1 MEVFVENFSKNYRDT
16 LNTDIRFIKGVGE
29 KRANAFNKMS
39 VYNLWDLIYFFPRTY
54 EDRREV
60 KCISDLN
67 AGEVCCIK
75 ALCTSTLTQKR
86 IKKNISL
93 CGFRASDRTG
103 VIFVKWFTN
112 PNVKINIQKGEEFVI
127 YGRCTKGYSGDEF
140 EMLVMERAD
149 SIASTLK
156 IVPLYHLNKGLTQ
169 NVVRNAIGNA
179 FLKLESLVDVFPDKI
194 LKKYS
199 LMGINEAVGMMHNP
213 KDFDILGRA
222 RHRLSFEELFM
233 LQLSLLLMR
242 NNREKDRNQPIKDI
256 FVADEF
262 IDSLP
267 FELTKGQKNALD
279 NILDDLSSDKSMNR
293 LLQGDV
299 GCGKTVV
306 AAASM
311 YVVAKNGYQC
321 AMMAPTE
328 ILANQHY
335 ETLKKFFGDR
345 VRIALLTGSTK
356 KKKALYKEIENGEY
370 DVVIGTHAVIQK
382 NVKFKNLLLAITDE
396 QHRFGVNQ
404 RARLFEKSEGNFA
417 NVLVM
422 SATPI
427 PRTLALILYGDLD
440 ISIIDTKPQGRQEI
454 ETIFVNSSYKKRAYE
469 FVRKELTEGRQAY
482 VVCPLVSDSESM
494 NASSS
499 EGMFDILSK
508 KVFPEFNLGLIH
520 GKMSNEE
527 KDTVMEKFRSG
538 DINLLVSTTVI
549 EVGVDVP
556 NSTVM
561 VIENAER
568 FGLSQLH
575 QLRGRVGRGDKKSY
589 CILISDSETKENA
602 ERMTIMTKSND
613 GMEIASKD
621 LELRGSGE
629 FFGTRQHGLPEL
641 KIANLFT
648 DVDLLQSCRELC
660 EEIIKDD
667 PLLIKEENSLIRQRI
682 MSIYEKADR
691 EGILN

>member
-1 MEVFVENFSKNYRDT
+1 VENFSKNYRDT

-60 KCISDLN
+60 KMISDLN
-67 AGEVCCIK
+67 AGDLCCIK
-75 ALCTSTLTQKR
+75 AVCLSSVSQKR

-112 PNVKINIQKGEEFVI
+112 PNVKIAINKGEEFII
-127 YGRCTKGYSGDEF
+127 YGRCTKGYSGNEF
-140 EMLVMERAD
+140 EMVVMERSD
-149 SIASTLK
+149 SIASTLQ
-156 IVPLYHLNKGLTQ
+156 IVPVYHLNKGLTQ

-179 FLKLESLVDVFPDKI
+179 FLNISQLIDVFPEKI
-194 LKKYS
+194 LKRYS
-199 LMGINEAVGMMHNP
+199 LMGINEAVGTMHNP
-213 KDFDILGRA
+213 KDFESLKRA
-222 RHRLSFEELFM
+222 RLRLSFEELFM

-242 NNREKDRNQPIKDI
+242 NNREKDRNHPINDV
-256 FVADEF
+256 FVVDEF

-267 FELTKGQKNALD
+267 FELTKGQKTALD
-279 NILDDLSSDKSMNR
+279 SILEDLSSDRAMNR

-306 AAASM
+306 AAACM
-311 YVVAKNGYQC
+311 YVVAKNGYQS

-335 ETLKKFFGDR
+335 DTLKKFFGDR
-345 VRIALLTGSTK
+345 IRIALLTGATK
-356 KKKALYKEIENGEY
+356 KKKALYKEIEDGMY

-404 RARLFEKSEGNFA
+404 RARLFEKSGDNCA

-440 ISIIDTKPQGRQEI
+440 ISIIDTKPEGRQEI
-454 ETIFVNSSYKKRAYE
+454 ETIFVNSSYKQRAYE
-469 FVRKELTEGRQAY
+469 FVRKELKEGRQAY
-482 VVCPLVSDSESM
+482 VVCPLVKDSESM

-499 EGMFDILSK
+499 EGMFKILSE
-508 KVFPEFNLGLIH
+508 KVFPEFKLGLIH

-527 KDTVMEKFRSG
+527 KDTVMEEFRLQN
-538 DINLLVSTTVI
+538 INLLVSTTVI

-556 NSTVM
+556 NSTIM

-589 CILISDSETKENA
+589 CILISDSQTKENA

-648 DVDLLQSCRELC
+648 DTDLLQSCRELC
-660 EEIIKDD
+660 EEILRFD
-667 PLLIKEENSLIRQRI
+667 PMLTKEENSLIRQRI
-682 MSIYEKADR
+682 LSIYEKADK

>member
-1 MEVFVENFSKNYRDT
+1 MEDFSKNYRDT

-29 KRANAFNKMS
+29 KRADAFNKMS

-54 EDRREV
+54 EDRREI
-60 KCISDLN
+60 KRISDLN
-67 AGEVCCIK
+67 SGDVCCIK
-75 ALCTSTLTQKR
+75 AICVSGISQKR

-93 CGFRASDRTG
+93 CGFQASDRTG

-112 PNVKINIQKGEEFVI
+112 PNVKLSLKKGDEFII
-127 YGRCTKGYSGDEF
+127 YGRCINGYSGMEF
-140 EMLVMERAD
+140 EMTVMER
-149 SIASTLK
+149 SESPASTLQ
-156 IVPLYHLNKGLTQ
+156 IVPVYPLSKGLTQ
-169 NVVRNAIGNA
+169 NVVRNAIANA
-179 FLKLESLVDVFPDKI
+179 FVKVEKLVDVFDKSI
-194 LKKYS
+194 LERYS
-199 LMGINEAVGMMHNP
+199 LMDINSAVGAMHSPENFETL
-213 KDFDILGRA
+213 KMA
-222 RHRLSFEELFM
+222 RRRLSFEELFM
-233 LQLSLLLMR
+233 LQLSLFLMR
-242 NNREKDRNQPIKDI
+242 NNRDKDRNHPITDT
-256 FVADEF
+256 FVVDEF

-279 NILDDLSSDKSMNR
+279 SILEDLSSDVSMNR

-306 AAASM
+306 AAACM

-345 VRIALLTGSTK
+345 IRIALLTGSTK
-356 KKKALYKEIENGEY
+356 KKKALYEKIEQGEY
-370 DVVIGTHAVIQK
+370 DVIIGTHAVIQK
-382 NVKFKNLLLAITDE
+382 SVKFKNLLLAITDE

-404 RARLFEKSEGNFA
+404 RARLFEKSGNNFA

-440 ISIIDTKPQGRQEI
+440 ISVIDTKPAGRQEI

-469 FVRKELTEGRQAY
+469 FVRKELSRGRQGY
-482 VVCPLVSDSESM
+482 VVCPLVSDSDSLS
-494 NASSS
+494 ASSS
-499 EGMFDILSK
+499 EGMYETLSK
-508 KVFPEFNLGLIH
+508 KVFPEYKLGLIH

-527 KDTVMEKFRSG
+527 KDAVMEDFRKG
-538 DINLLVSTTVI
+538 EINLLVSTTVI

-556 NSTVM
+556 NSTIM

-575 QLRGRVGRGDKKSY
+575 QLRGRVGRGSEKSY

-648 DVDLLQSCRELC
+648 DTDLLEDCRKLC
-660 EEIIKDD
+660 EEIIKND
-667 PLLIKEENSLIRQRI
+667 PHLQSEENRLIRQRI
-682 MSIYEKADR
+682 MSIYEKTNKKK
-691 EGILN
+691 ILN

>member
-1 MEVFVENFSKNYRDT
+1 V
-16 LNTDIRFIKGVGE
+16 
-29 KRANAFNKMS
+29 
-39 VYNLWDLIYFFPRTY
+39 
-54 EDRREV
+54 
-60 KCISDLN
+60 
-67 AGEVCCIK
+67 
-75 ALCTSTLTQKR
+75 
-86 IKKNISL
+86 
-93 CGFRASDRTG
+93 
-103 VIFVKWFTN
+103 
-112 PNVKINIQKGEEFVI
+112 
-127 YGRCTKGYSGDEF
+127 
-140 EMLVMERAD
+140 
-149 SIASTLK
+149 
-156 IVPLYHLNKGLTQ
+156 
-169 NVVRNAIGNA
+169 
-179 FLKLESLVDVFPDKI
+179 
-194 LKKYS
+194 
-199 LMGINEAVGMMHNP
+199 
-213 KDFDILGRA
+213 
-222 RHRLSFEELFM
+222 
-233 LQLSLLLMR
+233 
-242 NNREKDRNQPIKDI
+242 
-256 FVADEF
+256 DEF

-267 FELTKGQKNALD
+267 FELTKGQKTALD
-279 NILDDLSSDKSMNR
+279 SILEDLSSDRAMNR

-299 GCGKTVV
+299 GSGKTVV
-306 AAASM
+306 AAACM
-311 YVVAKNGYQC
+311 YVVAKNGYQS

-335 ETLKKFFGDR
+335 DTLKKFFGDR
-345 VRIALLTGSTK
+345 IRIALLTGATK
-356 KKKALYKEIENGEY
+356 KKKALYKEIEDGMY

-404 RARLFEKSEGNFA
+404 RARLFEKSGDNCA

-440 ISIIDTKPQGRQEI
+440 ISIIDTKPEGRQEI
-454 ETIFVNSSYKKRAYE
+454 ETIFVNSSYKQRAYE
-469 FVRKELTEGRQAY
+469 FVRKELKEGRQAY
-482 VVCPLVSDSESM
+482 VVCPLVKDSESM

-499 EGMFDILSK
+499 EGMFKILSE
-508 KVFPEFNLGLIH
+508 KVFPEFKLGLIH

-527 KDTVMEKFRSG
+527 KDTVMEEFRLQN
-538 DINLLVSTTVI
+538 INLLVSTTVI

-556 NSTVM
+556 NSTIM

-589 CILISDSETKENA
+589 CILISDSQTKENA

-648 DVDLLQSCRELC
+648 DTDLLEDCRKLC
-660 EEIIKDD
+660 EEIIKND
-667 PLLIKEENSLIRQRI
+667 PHLQSEENRLIRQRI
-682 MSIYEKADR
+682 MSIYEKADK